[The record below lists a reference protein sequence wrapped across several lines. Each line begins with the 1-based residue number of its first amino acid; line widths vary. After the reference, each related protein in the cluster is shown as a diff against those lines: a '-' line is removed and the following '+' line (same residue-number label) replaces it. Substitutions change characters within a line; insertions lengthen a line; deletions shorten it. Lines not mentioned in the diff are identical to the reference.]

1 MARQMIRTMF
11 VLLVLLSLSEASI
24 LERIKAFLCCT
35 NVPKT
40 DGLETL
46 ESSDEWDRRKFTRYS
61 CIRCIPENNSLRGM
75 SLTARSRWLSIVHRA
90 QNPAM
95 YTITE
100 MDDDSSSVSGEGLSI
115 SEGPVSDEG
124 LSISERQET
133 HTDTDLNYIDS
144 I

>member
-1 MARQMIRTMF
+1 
-11 VLLVLLSLSEASI
+11 
-24 LERIKAFLCCT
+24 
-35 NVPKT
+35 
-40 DGLETL
+40 
-46 ESSDEWDRRKFTRYS
+46 
-61 CIRCIPENNSLRGM
+61 
-75 SLTARSRWLSIVHRA
+75 
-90 QNPAM
+90 M